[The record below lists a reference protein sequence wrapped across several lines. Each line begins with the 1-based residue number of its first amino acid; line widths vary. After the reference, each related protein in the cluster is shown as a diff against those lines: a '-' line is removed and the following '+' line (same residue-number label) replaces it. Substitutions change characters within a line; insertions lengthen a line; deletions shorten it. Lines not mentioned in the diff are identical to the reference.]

1 MPGDSVMNNEHEMG
15 MAGFADDQ
23 HEPHIKTAEPQ
34 PSGFWAAL
42 LSPRTLQI
50 LMLSGGGVLVLGLVI
65 WLWAQGVFE
74 NSLVTAVTLGVTNV
88 VVLALGVASVRH
100 SRYQMAG
107 MALTILAC
115 LVLPLNLWF
124 YDAQGLVTL
133 DQGGHLWVAALIC
146 CSLYVV
152 VAWIVAN
159 PVFVYPIVG
168 GVALTGLLFLAD
180 QQVGRFWEITS
191 PSALLMVLGM
201 ISIHAERLF
210 PVGTG
215 PFARDKFGRAFFRAG
230 HATLAAGLS
239 ILIVGHVIGW
249 AYEPFF
255 ADLGM
260 FPQPAVVT
268 QTNLKII
275 ALGLSLAAA
284 YSYLYSQIVA
294 VERGRYAASAVA
306 TLLWCGLIVM
316 DLLAIPFTM
325 EVAAVIAASGALL
338 AALPRL
344 FSATTKI
351 DDGATT
357 NVFARFTND
366 RSFDSLSTGL
376 NAIATILLVC
386 LYTRVRLDLANHLW
400 PYQFTGAF
408 VVATLLAAAA
418 SWLGSLRLT
427 GFKHQVHLA
436 AVALLGVFAV
446 AGTLGTLGY
455 QFGASTLVIEMLVP
469 LTIVAFAGMQPEL
482 RKRMDWTAAAEVA
495 AGVLL
500 AVGCGVAF
508 GVVDATST
516 ASLHIW
522 LTVFFAQTAL
532 CFGLAS
538 LIWFRIHSAT
548 AAAISVCGLTWQL
561 LLAVGITQYVFL
573 YATLLVAIVAMVVD
587 AFTRETLPFKTM
599 TATVGRICLS
609 YGGVAA
615 MLLAGARLLAGE
627 SHWNVVGLL
636 AAYFTASGVAA
647 WLATELKWRRH
658 FTIMA
663 VVELALALFTIGSLS
678 TLHFAQRLE
687 LLVTAAGVFLLVVGV
702 MGWRR
707 EEGSRDPLV
716 SCNLAFGSLLS
727 AAPMVIGLICHRLD
741 LGWNE
746 WGWAMFHELGVL
758 LIGLALLG
766 VGVLCRIRWSTITGA
781 GTLAAYIMTLVLL
794 IRLPDQL
801 QTTAIYMM
809 AGGGTFFVIAVLL
822 SIYRDRLLALPQKVK
837 AGEGMFEVFTW
848 R

>member
-1 MPGDSVMNNEHEMG
+1 MNNEHELG
-15 MAGFADDQ
+15 TKDFGIGE
-23 HEPHIKTAEPQ
+23 HELHGQTVESQLEPT
-34 PSGFWAAL
+34 GFWAAL

-74 NSLVTAVTLGVTNV
+74 NSLVTAVTLGVTNIA
-88 VVLALGVASVRH
+88 VLALGVASVRH
-100 SRYQMAG
+100 SRYQTAG

-133 DQGGHLWVAALIC
+133 DQDGHLWVAALVC
-146 CSLYVV
+146 CTLYVA

-201 ISIHAERLF
+201 IAIHAERLF
-210 PVGTG
+210 PVGSG

-230 HATLAAGLS
+230 HATLATGLS
-239 ILIVGHVIGW
+239 ILIVGHVVGW

-255 ADLGM
+255 AEFGL
-260 FPQPAVVT
+260 FPQPAVAT

-284 YSYLYSQIVA
+284 YSYLYSQIVVA
-294 VERGRYAASAVA
+294 ERGRYAASAIA

-316 DLLAIPFTM
+316 DILAIPFTM
-325 EVAAVIAASGALL
+325 EIAALIAAGGALL

-344 FSATTKI
+344 FV
-351 DDGATT
+351 GAVKDE
-357 NVFARFTND
+357 NGAANNPFARLTGD

-376 NAIATILLVC
+376 NVVASFLLLC
-386 LYTRVRLDLANHLW
+386 LYIRARFELPNYMW
-400 PYQFTGAF
+400 PYQFTIGF
-408 VVATLLAAAA
+408 VVAALLAAAA
-418 SWLGSLRLT
+418 SWLGSVRFT
-427 GFKHQVHLA
+427 GIKHQAHLA
-436 AVALLGVFAV
+436 AVALLAVFAV
-446 AGTLGTLGY
+446 AGVLGTLGY
-455 QFGASTLVIEMLVP
+455 EFGAYTLVIEMLVP
-469 LTIVAFAGMQPEL
+469 LAIVTFATVQKEL
-482 RKRMDWTAAAEVA
+482 RERMAWATAAQVTA
-495 AGVLL
+495 AILL
-500 AVGCGVAF
+500 AVGCGIAFDIVDVA
-508 GVVDATST
+508 ST
-516 ASLHIW
+516 ASLHAW
-522 LTVFFAQTAL
+522 LMIFFAQAAL
-532 CFGLAS
+532 CFGLAT
-538 LIWFRIHSAT
+538 LIWFRVPSA
-548 AAAISVCGLTWQL
+548 AATAISVCGMIWQL
-561 LLAVGITQYVFL
+561 LLAIGVTQYVFL
-573 YATLLVAIVAMVVD
+573 YSTLLVAILAMVVD
-587 AFTRETLPFKTM
+587 AFTRETSPFKTI
-599 TATVGRICLS
+599 ASWIGRICLS

-615 MLLAGARLLAGE
+615 MLLAAARLLTGE
-627 SHWNVVGLL
+627 SHWSIVGLL
-636 AAYFTASGVAA
+636 AAYFTATGAAA
-647 WLATELKWRRH
+647 WIAQEPKWRRH
-658 FTIMA
+658 FTVIA

-687 LLVTAAGVFLLVVGV
+687 LLVTAVGAFLLVAGV

-707 EEGSRDPLV
+707 EQEHRDPLV

-727 AAPMVIGLICHRLD
+727 AVPMVIGLICHRLD

-781 GTLAAYIMTLVLL
+781 GTLVAYIMTLVLL
-794 IRLPDQL
+794 VRLPEQL

-809 AGGGTFFVIAVLL
+809 VGGGAFFTIAVLL

-837 AGEGMFEVFTW
+837 AGEGMFEVLTW